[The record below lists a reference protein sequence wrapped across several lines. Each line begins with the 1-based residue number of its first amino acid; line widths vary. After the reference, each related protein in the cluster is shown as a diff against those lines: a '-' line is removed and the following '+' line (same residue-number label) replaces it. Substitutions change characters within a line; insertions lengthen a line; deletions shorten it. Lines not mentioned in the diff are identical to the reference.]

1 MGAGVDSDGGRS
13 PIDHAIALY
22 CLFYNGD
29 RVPGAKPMST
39 ESMGKILTTLNIS
52 NRIDS
57 GAASRGLIP
66 PDQVRSLT
74 LKNVLVDTGA
84 TTLCLPADAIA
95 KLGLD
100 LLREV
105 EVTTATG
112 LSTARIFQDAH
123 LSLLGREGNFECLE
137 LPGGQNALLGVIPL
151 EALGIELDLQNQT
164 LKVLPETSVD
174 TYLTIL

>member
-1 MGAGVDSDGGRS
+1 
-13 PIDHAIALY
+13 
-22 CLFYNGD
+22 
-29 RVPGAKPMST
+29 
-39 ESMGKILTTLNIS
+39 MGKILTTLTIT
-52 NRIDS
+52 NRADQS
-57 GAASRGLIP
+57 AAKRGYIP
-66 PDQVRSLT
+66 TEQVRSLT
-74 LKNVLVDTGA
+74 LDNVLVDSGA

-95 KLGLD
+95 QLGLD

-105 EVTTATG
+105 DVTTAAG
-112 LSTARIFQDAH
+112 LRTARIFQDAH